1 MKVPER
7 LLLGPGPSPVSP
19 RVMQALGAPIV
30 SHLDPAMMALLDDLR
45 ARLGW
50 AFGAEP
56 TAFSFAVSG
65 TGTAGM
71 ESAIANVTRPGARA
85 LVVVTGYFGDRLAQI
100 LERYG
105 AEVSRVDVEW
115 GRACDP
121 DLVARALKAKGAD
134 IVAMV
139 HGETSTGVVNPVR
152 EIVALA
158 RQHGAATIVDTVTTL
173 GGVPVRAAEWGAD
186 VCYSCTQ
193 KGLGAPSG
201 LAPVTFSRRILDTR
215 VPSRSFYLDA
225 GLLEDYWVRRKYH
238 HTLSAPLI
246 YALHAALVVA
256 EEEGLEA
263 RWARHRRH
271 HLALA
276 AGLETLGM
284 SLLPPADERLWTLN
298 AVRVPEGVDET
309 AVRRRLLD
317 EFSIEIGAGLGPL
330 AGRIWRVGLMGAGS
344 TLSNVL
350 LLLTAFEH
358 VLREGGYRTESGGA
372 AVAAAE
378 AAVSA

>member
-19 RVMQALGAPIV
+19 RVMQAMGSPIAG
-30 SHLDPAMMALLDDLR
+30 HLDPAMVALLDDLR
-45 ARLGW
+45 VRLGA
-50 AFGAEP
+50 AFGASGDG
-56 TAFSFAVSG
+56 FSLAVPG

-71 ESAIANVTRPGARA
+71 EAAIANVTRSGARA

-105 AEVSRVDVEW
+105 AAVTRVESEW

-121 DLVARALKAKGAD
+121 ESVRRALASGGAD

-139 HGETSTGVVNPVR
+139 HGETSTGVVNPVGDL
-152 EIVALA
+152 IAIA
-158 RQHGAATIVDTVTTL
+158 KAHGATTIVDTVTTL
-173 GGVPVRAAEWGAD
+173 GGVPVQAAEWGAD

-201 LAPVTFSRRILDTR
+201 LAPVTFSRAAMEAR
-215 VPSRSFYLDA
+215 VPSRSFYLDI

-246 YALHAALVVA
+246 YALHAALVA
-256 EEEGLEA
+256 ADEEGMAA
-263 RWARHRRH
+263 RWERHRRH
-271 HLALA
+271 HLAFA
-276 AGLETLGM
+276 RGLDALGL
-284 SLLPPADERLWTLN
+284 SLLPPPAERLWTLN
-298 AVRVPEGVDET
+298 TVRVPEGVDEA

-330 AGRIWRVGLMGAGS
+330 AGKIWRVGLMGAGS

-350 LLLTAFEH
+350 LLLTALEH
-358 VLREGGYRTESGGA
+358 VLRAGGYRAAAAGA